1 MLKKI
6 VGSLPPKSTYATAS
20 TGVAAC
26 HIGGTTLHAF
36 AGNGLPDSEG
46 LGALTPFP
54 KSQELPKALLSSPLP
69 GIGSGKAPL
78 EQCIQLAERPG
89 VRQHWLACQHLII
102 DEISM
107 VDGKFFD
114 KLEAVA
120 R

>member
-1 MLKKI
+1 LARQQGAGGFCSHPKQPETSQ
-6 VGSLPPKSTYATAS
+6 SLLVS
-20 TGVAAC
+20 
-26 HIGGTTLHAF
+26 
-36 AGNGLPDSEG
+36 
-46 LGALTPFP
+46 
-54 KSQELPKALLSSPLP
+54 LLA

-89 VRQHWLACQHLII
+89 VRQHWLACQRLII

>member
-1 MLKKI
+1 MLLQ
-6 VGSLPPKSTYATAS
+6 VMVCLT
-20 TGVAAC
+20 V
-26 HIGGTTLHAF
+26 
-36 AGNGLPDSEG
+36 G
-46 LGALTPFP
+46 LGALAPFLKNQEFP
-54 KSQELPKALLSSPLP
+54 KASLSSLLP

-89 VRQHWLACQHLII
+89 VRQHWLSCQHLII

-114 KLEAVA
+114 RLEAVA

>member
-1 MLKKI
+1 M
-6 VGSLPPKSTYATAS
+6 GSLPPNVTYPTAS

-36 AGNGLPDSEG
+36 AGDGLPDSKG
-46 LGALTPFP
+46 LGALTPFL
-54 KSQELPKALLSSPLP
+54 KNQEHPKALVFCLVT

>member
-1 MLKKI
+1 MLQPAQEWQLATSAAPLSMPSQ
-6 VGSLPPKSTYATAS
+6 VAVCPTARAWELSL
-20 TGVAAC
+20 
-26 HIGGTTLHAF
+26 L
-36 AGNGLPDSEG
+36 
-46 LGALTPFP
+46 
-54 KSQELPKALLSSPLP
+54 SQRVRELPKALLSSPPLP

>member
-1 MLKKI
+1 M
-6 VGSLPPKSTYATAS
+6 
-20 TGVAAC
+20 AAC

-36 AGNGLPDSEG
+36 AGNGLSDSEG
-46 LGALTPFP
+46 LGALAPFP
-54 KSQELPKALLSSPLP
+54 KSQELPKALLSSPLL
-69 GIGSGKAPL
+69 GIGSGEAPL
-78 EQCIQLAERPG
+78 DQCIQLAERPG

-114 KLEAVA
+114 RLEAVA